1 MYRGKNDLFSFKV
14 ITLLKS
20 QSIYLSYTKMYE
32 HDLSPGR
39 GIVNQDFAIM
49 KFLPLSYKPIQKL

>member
-1 MYRGKNDLFSFKV
+1 
-14 ITLLKS
+14 
-20 QSIYLSYTKMYE
+20 MYE